1 MHLTLHLT
9 ERCNM
14 ACRYCYEAPGAMD
27 MTLETAQKAL
37 AACAT
42 GANCGIIFFGG
53 EPLLMQGRI
62 WEIIDALEGERP
74 REPRQFHYKVTTNGL
89 LLDEAFLERAKA
101 CRLHVAMSHD
111 GVAEAHD
118 AHRVMPGGRASSLAA
133 ASSRAAS
140 SLAAASSRAA
150 SSRAVGTFDVLKPK
164 LEMLLRY
171 QPYAPIMLTVNPD
184 TVKYFETSV
193 RWLQSMGV
201 QYVIASLNYAGAWE
215 DAHVKRLKR
224 ECEALARWHLG
235 NYRRERKIYFSP
247 FDKRMATHIFTGRGV
262 SCQLGK
268 RQISVGADGTLYPCV
283 QFVGRREY
291 AIGHVDTGL
300 DEARREEIYCRNEA
314 EKPTCAECALNGR
327 CHNKCGC
334 MNLQTT
340 GSLDALPPL
349 LCEYERIIFPI
360 ADRLADTLYK
370 ERNPLFIHR
379 HYNPMFPVM
388 SFLEDMGG

>member
-1 MHLTLHLT
+1 
-9 ERCNM
+9 M

-118 AHRVMPGGRASSLAA
+118 AHRVMPGGD
-133 ASSRAAS
+133 
-140 SLAAASSRAA
+140 
-150 SSRAVGTFDVLKPK
+150 GTFEALKSK
-164 LEMLLRY
+164 LALLLRY

-184 TVKYFETSV
+184 TVKYFEASV
-193 RWLQSMGV
+193 RWLQAMGA
-201 QYVIASLNYAGAWE
+201 QYVIASLNYAGAWG

-224 ECEALARWHLG
+224 ECEALARWHVD

-314 EKPTCAECALNGR
+314 EKPTCAACALNGR